1 MTRPLLF
8 SCRKATRAVSEA
20 LDHQL
25 PLGRRLMLHLHL
37 AMCAACRRYRMQIR
51 GFDRALRIRL
61 ERPQKATLSNAER
74 ERILKRL
81 KAG

>member
-20 LDHQL
+20 LEHQL
-25 PLGRRLMLHLHL
+25 PLGRRLALNLHL
-37 AMCAACRRYRMQIR
+37 AMCSACRRYRRQIR

-61 ERPQKATLSNAER
+61 QRPQNVTMSSAER

-81 KAG
+81 TAG